1 MSRQDKT
8 TTERNAKILKD
19 LVKQSDNKVCADCK
33 RNDPR
38 WASWNLCVLHFR
50 FCSSLT
56 MLSRGV
62 FLCIRCSGIHRGMG
76 THISRVKSVDLD
88 IWTPEQMESIQKWGN
103 RRANLYWES
112 HLKSGHI
119 PPDHKMESFI
129 RSKYESRRWALDGPP
144 PSDPSVLETETSNG
158 NASQAAEQPPPAAT
172 QSSRS
177 THITNASISSARAAS
192 PTLQT
197 HITTRQP
204 QSRQLLSS
212 AIAGRAINSE
222 VTVITSPTFAAPQP
236 TLAQPAPP
244 SQHDLFSLDFHA
256 PAKTAA
262 SPLPS
267 KDMKSDIMSLFSSAP
282 AAAPSNSSLSPGA
295 GSSAFGTFA
304 SPSQP
309 QSAWDQLGSAPQTQ
323 PQPTSMMGT
332 GGTGLWGASS
342 GWNASPVA
350 PSQNTLWGSS
360 VTPTAQQPQ
369 SQANSFNTNDIWG
382 SSVSAPSY
390 TNNNF
395 GTSQTHPVP
404 KKDDVF
410 GDLWGEFK

>member
-1 MSRQDKT
+1 MSRQDKA
-8 TTERNAKILKD
+8 TTERNSKILKE
-19 LVKQSDNKVCADCK
+19 LVKQPDNKVCADCK

-38 WASWNLCVLHFR
+38 WASWNL
-50 FCSSLT
+50 
-56 MLSRGV
+56 GV

-119 PPDHKMESFI
+119 PPDHKMDSFI

-144 PSDPSVLETETSNG
+144 PSDPSVLESETSNG
-158 NASQAAEQPPPAAT
+158 HAEQPPPAVT
-172 QSSRS
+172 QSSRP
-177 THITNASISSARAAS
+177 TRIVNTSISGARPAS
-192 PTLQT
+192 PALQT

-212 AIAGRAINSE
+212 AIAGRAINTE
-222 VTVITSPTFAAPQP
+222 VPIITSPASAAPQP

-244 SQHDLFSLDFHA
+244 PQDDLFSLDFHA
-256 PAKTAA
+256 PAQKAT
-262 SPLPS
+262 SQPPS

-282 AAAPSNSSLSPGA
+282 AAAPSTSNLSTGA
-295 GSSAFGTFA
+295 SAFGAFV

-309 QSAWDQLGSAPQTQ
+309 QSTWDQFGSAPQTQ
-323 PQPTSMMGT
+323 PQPTSMVGT
-332 GGTGLWGASS
+332 SGTGLWGASS
-342 GWNASPVA
+342 GWNATPVA
-350 PSQNTLWGSS
+350 ATQNTLWGSS

-369 SQANSFNTNDIWG
+369 SQSSSFNTDDIWG
-382 SSVSAPSY
+382 SSVSAPS
-390 TNNNF
+390 NASSLF
-395 GTSQTHPVP
+395 GTSQAQPAP

-410 GDLWGEFK
+410 GDLWGNFK

>member
-1 MSRQDKT
+1 MSRQDKA
-8 TTERNAKILKD
+8 TTERNARILKD

-38 WASWNLCVLHFR
+38 WASWNL
-50 FCSSLT
+50 
-56 MLSRGV
+56 GV

-144 PSDPSVLETETSNG
+144 PSDPSVLETN
-158 NASQAAEQPPPAAT
+158 
-172 QSSRS
+172 
-177 THITNASISSARAAS
+177 TNISGARPAS
-192 PTLQT
+192 PALQT

-222 VTVITSPTFAAPQP
+222 VPIITSPTSAAPQS

-244 SQHDLFSLDFHA
+244 SQNDLFSLDFHA
-256 PAKTAA
+256 PAQKVA
-262 SPLPS
+262 SPPPS

-282 AAAPSNSSLSPGA
+282 AAGPSNSNLS
-295 GSSAFGTFA
+295 T
-304 SPSQP
+304 
-309 QSAWDQLGSAPQTQ
+309 AWDQLGSAPQTQ

-342 GWNASPVA
+342 GWNATPVA

-360 VTPTAQQPQ
+360 VTPTTQQPQ
-369 SQANSFNTNDIWG
+369 SQANSFNTDDIWG
-382 SSVSAPSY
+382 SSVSAPSNA
-390 TNNNF
+390 NNLF
-395 GTSQTHPVP
+395 GTSQAQPAP

-410 GDLWGEFK
+410 GDLWGDFK

>member
-1 MSRQDKT
+1 MSRQDKA

-38 WASWNLCVLHFR
+38 WASWNL
-50 FCSSLT
+50 
-56 MLSRGV
+56 GV

-112 HLKSGHI
+112 HLKSGHV

-144 PSDPSVLETETSNG
+144 PSDPSVLETETSNED
-158 NASQAAEQPPPAAT
+158 ASQAARQTSPAAT
-172 QSSRS
+172 QSSRP
-177 THITNASISSARAAS
+177 THITHTSISGARSAS

-222 VTVITSPTFAAPQP
+222 VNIIASPTSTASQP

-244 SQHDLFSLDFHA
+244 AQDDLFSLDFHA
-256 PAKTAA
+256 PAQKVA
-262 SPLPS
+262 SPPPS

-282 AAAPSNSSLSPGA
+282 AVTPNHSNLSTGV

-304 SPSQP
+304 SPSQS

-323 PQPTSMMGT
+323 PQLTSMMGT
-332 GGTGLWGASS
+332 NGTGLWGASS
-342 GWNASPVA
+342 GWNATPVA

-360 VTPTAQQPQ
+360 VTPMAQQPQ
-369 SQANSFNTNDIWG
+369 SQVNSFNTNDIWG
-382 SSVSAPSY
+382 SSVSTPSN
-390 TNNNF
+390 TNLS
-395 GTSQTHPVP
+395 GTSQAHPAP

-410 GDLWGEFK
+410 GDLWGDFK

>member
-1 MSRQDKT
+1 MSNRQDKA

-38 WASWNLCVLHFR
+38 WASWNL
-50 FCSSLT
+50 
-56 MLSRGV
+56 GV

-88 IWTPEQMESIQKWGN
+88 IWTPDQMESIQKWGN

-112 HLKSGHI
+112 HLKSGHV

-144 PSDPSVLETETSNG
+144 PSDPSVLETETLNG
-158 NASQAAEQPPPAAT
+158 HASQAAEQPPPAAT
-172 QSSRS
+172 QSSRP
-177 THITNASISSARAAS
+177 THITNTSISGARSAS

-212 AIAGRAINSE
+212 AIAGRAINSDA
-222 VTVITSPTFAAPQP
+222 TIITSPISAAPQP
-236 TLAQPAPP
+236 TLAQSAPP
-244 SQHDLFSLDFHA
+244 SQDDLFSLDFHA
-256 PAKTAA
+256 PAQKAA
-262 SPLPS
+262 SPPPS

-282 AAAPSNSSLSPGA
+282 NHSNLSTGA

-342 GWNASPVA
+342 GWNATPVA
-350 PSQNTLWGSS
+350 PSQNNTLWGSA

-369 SQANSFNTNDIWG
+369 SQTNSFNTNDIWG
-382 SSVSAPSY
+382 SSVSAPSNA
-390 TNNNF
+390 NNLF
-395 GTSQTHPVP
+395 GTSQAHPAP

-410 GDLWGEFK
+410 GDLWGDFK

>member
-1 MSRQDKT
+1 MSRQDKA
-8 TTERNAKILKD
+8 TTERNSRILKE
-19 LVKQSDNKVCADCK
+19 LVKQPDNKVCADCK

-38 WASWNLCVLHFR
+38 WASWNL
-50 FCSSLT
+50 
-56 MLSRGV
+56 GV

-112 HLKSGHI
+112 HLKSGHV

-144 PSDPSVLETETSNG
+144 PSDPSVLESETSNG
-158 NASQAAEQPPPAAT
+158 HASQAIEQSLPAAT
-172 QSSRS
+172 QSSRP
-177 THITNASISSARAAS
+177 THITNTSISGARPAS
-192 PTLQT
+192 PALQT

-222 VTVITSPTFAAPQP
+222 VPIITSPTSAAPQP
-236 TLAQPAPP
+236 TLAQPAAPT
-244 SQHDLFSLDFHA
+244 QDDLFSLDFHA
-256 PAKTAA
+256 PAQKAA
-262 SPLPS
+262 SPPPS

-282 AAAPSNSSLSPGA
+282 AVAPSNSNLSTGA
-295 GSSAFGTFA
+295 SAFGAFA

-309 QSAWDQLGSAPQTQ
+309 QSAWDQFGSAPQTQ

-332 GGTGLWGASS
+332 GGTSLWGASS
-342 GWNASPVA
+342 SSWGATPVA
-350 PSQNTLWGSS
+350 PSPNTLWGSS
-360 VTPTAQQPQ
+360 VIPTAQQPQ
-369 SQANSFNTNDIWG
+369 PQANSSNTNDIWG
-382 SSVSAPSY
+382 SSVSAPS
-390 TNNNF
+390 NDSSLW
-395 GTSQTHPVP
+395 GTSQVQPAQ

-410 GDLWGEFK
+410 GDLWGDFK

>member
-1 MSRQDKT
+1 
-8 TTERNAKILKD
+8 
-19 LVKQSDNKVCADCK
+19 
-33 RNDPR
+33 
-38 WASWNLCVLHFR
+38 
-50 FCSSLT
+50 

-88 IWTPEQMESIQKWGN
+88 IWTPEQMEVMLYHSYVSLTTCSTSFTLQSIQKWGN

-112 HLKSGHI
+112 HLKSGHV
-119 PPDHKMESFI
+119 PPEQYVILALQSKHKLTIYHSKMESFI

-144 PSDPSVLETETSNG
+144 PSDPSVLETESSNVHT
-158 NASQAAEQPPPAAT
+158 SQAAEQPVPTAT
-172 QSSRS
+172 QSSRP
-177 THITNASISSARAAS
+177 THIPNASISGARSAS

-222 VTVITSPTFAAPQP
+222 VTIITSPTSAAPQP
-236 TLAQPAPP
+236 TFAQPTPP
-244 SQHDLFSLDFHA
+244 SQDDLFSLDFHA
-256 PAKTAA
+256 PAQKAA
-262 SPLPS
+262 PPPSS

-282 AAAPSNSSLSPGA
+282 AAVPSHSNLSTGATSST
-295 GSSAFGTFA
+295 FGTFA
-304 SPSQP
+304 PPSQS
-309 QSAWDQLGSAPQTQ
+309 QSAWDGSAPQTQ

-342 GWNASPVA
+342 GWNATPVA

-369 SQANSFNTNDIWG
+369 SQVNSFNTNDIWG
-382 SSVSAPSY
+382 SSVSAPSNS
-390 TNNNF
+390 NNLL
-395 GTSQTHPVP
+395 GTSQAHPAS

-410 GDLWGEFK
+410 GDLWGDFK

>member
-1 MSRQDKT
+1 
-8 TTERNAKILKD
+8 
-19 LVKQSDNKVCADCK
+19 
-33 RNDPR
+33 
-38 WASWNLCVLHFR
+38 
-50 FCSSLT
+50 
-56 MLSRGV
+56 
-62 FLCIRCSGIHRGMG
+62 
-76 THISRVKSVDLD
+76 
-88 IWTPEQMESIQKWGN
+88 MESIQKWGN

-112 HLKSGHI
+112 HLKSGHV

-158 NASQAAEQPPPAAT
+158 HASQAAEQPPPAAT
-172 QSSRS
+172 QSSRP
-177 THITNASISSARAAS
+177 THITNTSISGARSAS

-197 HITTRQP
+197 ITTRQP

-212 AIAGRAINSE
+212 AIAGRAINSD
-222 VTVITSPTFAAPQP
+222 VTVITSPIPAAPQP
-236 TLAQPAPP
+236 NVAQSAPP
-244 SQHDLFSLDFHA
+244 SQDDLFSLDFHA
-256 PAKTAA
+256 PAQKPA
-262 SPLPS
+262 SPPPS

-282 AAAPSNSSLSPGA
+282 SHPNLSTGA

-342 GWNASPVA
+342 GWNATPVA
-350 PSQNTLWGSS
+350 PSQNTLWGSA
-360 VTPTAQQPQ
+360 VTPTTQQPQ

-382 SSVSAPSY
+382 SSVSAPCNA
-390 TNNNF
+390 NNLV
-395 GTSQTHPVP
+395 GTSQAHPAP

-410 GDLWGEFK
+410 GDLWGDFK

>member
-1 MSRQDKT
+1 MSRQDKA

-19 LVKQSDNKVCADCK
+19 LVKQSDNKLCADCK
-33 RNDPR
+33 RN
-38 WASWNLCVLHFR
+38 
-50 FCSSLT
+50 
-56 MLSRGV
+56 GV

-129 RSKYESRRWALDGPP
+129 RSKYESRRWAHDGPP
-144 PSDPSVLETETSNG
+144 PSDPSVLETETSSEHT
-158 NASQAAEQPPPAAT
+158 SQAAEQPLSAAT

-177 THITNASISSARAAS
+177 THIANISISGTRSAS

-197 HITTRQP
+197 HVTTRQP

-212 AIAGRAINSE
+212 AIA
-222 VTVITSPTFAAPQP
+222 
-236 TLAQPAPP
+236 
-244 SQHDLFSLDFHA
+244 
-256 PAKTAA
+256 
-262 SPLPS
+262 
-267 KDMKSDIMSLFSSAP
+267 DMKSDIMSLFSSAP
-282 AAAPSNSSLSPGA
+282 TAAPSA
-295 GSSAFGTFA
+295 GSSTFGTFV

-309 QSAWDQLGSAPQTQ
+309 QSTWDQLGGAPQTQ
-323 PQPTSMMGT
+323 SQPTSMMGT
-332 GGTGLWGASS
+332 SGTGLWGASS
-342 GWNASPVA
+342 GWNATPVT
-350 PSQNTLWGSS
+350 PSQNTLWGNS

-382 SSVSAPSY
+382 SSVSAPGNA
-390 TNNNF
+390 TNLS
-395 GTSQTHPVP
+395 GTSQAYPAP

-410 GDLWGEFK
+410 GDLWGDFK

>member
-1 MSRQDKT
+1 MSRQDKA

-38 WASWNLCVLHFR
+38 WASWNL
-50 FCSSLT
+50 
-56 MLSRGV
+56 GV

-112 HLKSGHI
+112 HLKSGHV
-119 PPDHKMESFI
+119 PPEHKMESFI

-144 PSDPSVLETETSNG
+144 PSDPSVLETESSNVHT
-158 NASQAAEQPPPAAT
+158 SQAAEQPVPTAT
-172 QSSRS
+172 QSSRP
-177 THITNASISSARAAS
+177 THIPNASISGARSAS

-222 VTVITSPTFAAPQP
+222 VTIITSPTSAAPQP
-236 TLAQPAPP
+236 TFAQPTPP
-244 SQHDLFSLDFHA
+244 SQDDLFSLDFHA
-256 PAKTAA
+256 PAQKAA
-262 SPLPS
+262 PPPSP

-282 AAAPSNSSLSPGA
+282 AAVPSHSNLSTGAASST
-295 GSSAFGTFA
+295 FGTFA
-304 SPSQP
+304 PPSQS
-309 QSAWDQLGSAPQTQ
+309 QSAWNGSAPQTQ

-342 GWNASPVA
+342 GWNATPVA

-369 SQANSFNTNDIWG
+369 SQVNSFNTNDIWG
-382 SSVSAPSY
+382 SSVSAPSNS
-390 TNNNF
+390 NNLL
-395 GTSQTHPVP
+395 GTSQAHPAS

-410 GDLWGEFK
+410 GDLWGDFK

>member
-1 MSRQDKT
+1 MSRQDKA

-19 LVKQSDNKVCADCK
+19 LVKQSDNKLCADCK

-38 WASWNLCVLHFR
+38 WASWNL
-50 FCSSLT
+50 
-56 MLSRGV
+56 GV

-129 RSKYESRRWALDGPP
+129 RSKYESRRWAHDGPP
-144 PSDPSVLETETSNG
+144 PSDPSVLETETSSG
-158 NASQAAEQPPPAAT
+158 HASQAAEQLLPAAT
-172 QSSRS
+172 QSSRL
-177 THITNASISSARAAS
+177 THITNTSISDARSAS

-197 HITTRQP
+197 HVTTRQP

-212 AIAGRAINSE
+212 AIAGRTISSE
-222 VTVITSPTFAAPQP
+222 LTIITSPTSAAPQP

-244 SQHDLFSLDFHA
+244 SQDDLFSLDFHA
-256 PAKTAA
+256 PAQKAA
-262 SPLPS
+262 SPPPP

-282 AAAPSNSSLSPGA
+282 ATAPSHSNLSTGA
-295 GSSAFGTFA
+295 GSSTFGTFV

-309 QSAWDQLGSAPQTQ
+309 QSTWDQLGGAPQTQ

-332 GGTGLWGASS
+332 SGTGLWGASS
-342 GWNASPVA
+342 GWNATPVT

-369 SQANSFNTNDIWG
+369 SQTNSFNTNDIWG
-382 SSVSAPSY
+382 SSVSAPGNA
-390 TNNNF
+390 TNLS
-395 GTSQTHPVP
+395 GTSHAYPAP

-410 GDLWGEFK
+410 GDLWGDFK

>member
-1 MSRQDKT
+1 
-8 TTERNAKILKD
+8 
-19 LVKQSDNKVCADCK
+19 
-33 RNDPR
+33 
-38 WASWNLCVLHFR
+38 
-50 FCSSLT
+50 
-56 MLSRGV
+56 
-62 FLCIRCSGIHRGMG
+62 
-76 THISRVKSVDLD
+76 
-88 IWTPEQMESIQKWGN
+88 
-103 RRANLYWES
+103 
-112 HLKSGHI
+112 
-119 PPDHKMESFI
+119 MESFI

-144 PSDPSVLETETSNG
+144 PSDPSVLETETLNG
-158 NASQAAEQPPPAAT
+158 HASQAAEQPPPAAT
-172 QSSRS
+172 QSSRP
-177 THITNASISSARAAS
+177 THITNTSISGARSAS

-212 AIAGRAINSE
+212 AIAGRAINSD
-222 VTVITSPTFAAPQP
+222 VTIITSPISAAPQP
-236 TLAQPAPP
+236 TLAQSAPP
-244 SQHDLFSLDFHA
+244 SQDDLFSLDFHA
-256 PAKTAA
+256 PAQKAA
-262 SPLPS
+262 SPPPS

-282 AAAPSNSSLSPGA
+282 SHSNLSTGA

-342 GWNASPVA
+342 GWNATPVA
-350 PSQNTLWGSS
+350 PSQNNTPWGSA

-382 SSVSAPSY
+382 SSVSAPSNA
-390 TNNNF
+390 NNLF
-395 GTSQTHPVP
+395 GTSQAHPAP

-410 GDLWGEFK
+410 GDLWGDFK